1 MPLIPIGP
9 RDEVSTFA
17 TPSYKA
23 RAVERRADEQAR
35 EVAARNRYLTAL
47 SADAVRNVKR
57 FADEVKR
64 QAGDSMYV
72 AVAADTYFV
81 ELLEGQRANL
91 QRYREAR

>member
-1 MPLIPIGP
+1 MSLIPFGS

-17 TPSYKA
+17 VPSSKV
-23 RAVERRADEQAR
+23 RAVERRAEEQAR
-35 EVAARNRYLTAL
+35 EVATRNRCLTAL

-57 FADEVKR
+57 FADEVK
-64 QAGDSMYV
+64 QHAGDSMYV